1 MAVTHNEEKIHIPR
15 NKDLFEIVQF
25 EDKAFPIRVEL
36 HRLSNYFLNSFDCHW
51 HNEFEF
57 LFVKKGSM
65 RCFVDDNEIMIK
77 EEQCILIN
85 SNHFHYAS
93 GIGDKDCEYIVILM
107 APDFIGGKESR
118 IYERYVAPLVADKR
132 IPYIMPEGESRLNTF
147 EIAEKMLDI
156 YNDKKFGYELLMG
169 MEVNRLWREIIKNI
183 PEDLEECSSDIRYV
197 KKMLFFIHNNYAD
210 EFTVKDIAENVNL
223 SYGEAC
229 RIFKRST
236 NQTII
241 NYLQAYRIKKSLTCL
256 MSGDMNISEI
266 AAAVGFNGA
275 SYYSEVFRKV
285 TGMSPVEYK
294 KAELERRKRVNNEV

>member
-147 EIAEKMLDI
+147 EIAE
-156 YNDKKFGYELLMG
+156 
-169 MEVNRLWREIIKNI
+169 
-183 PEDLEECSSDIRYV
+183 
-197 KKMLFFIHNNYAD
+197 
-210 EFTVKDIAENVNL
+210 NVNL

-294 KAELERRKRVNNEV
+294 KAELERRKRVNNED